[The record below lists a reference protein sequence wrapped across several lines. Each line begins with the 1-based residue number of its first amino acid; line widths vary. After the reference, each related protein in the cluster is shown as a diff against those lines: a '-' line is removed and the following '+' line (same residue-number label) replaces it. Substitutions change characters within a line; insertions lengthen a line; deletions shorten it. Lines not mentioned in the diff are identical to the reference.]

1 MRNLNYYWRLVA
13 TAFAFSLFG
22 FGGVVVPVVALP
34 VLYLLPGGVHRRQ
47 VRARWLVHR
56 TFRIFIQIMRGLH
69 VMTWEVS
76 GAEKLQRPGI
86 LVLANHPTLLDV
98 VFLVAFIPN
107 ADCIVKSRLLANPAM
122 RGFVRLT
129 GYITND
135 SGARLLDSARQSLA
149 AGSALVLFP
158 EGTRTRPGAD
168 LVFQRGAAN
177 IVVRTGVQPTPVII
191 RCDPP
196 TLSKQHKWYHIPPRK
211 FHLSFRVLD
220 DIDVSRFKALS
231 ATVAARQLTRHMEE
245 FIAEE
250 LNRNEYGSP

>member
-1 MRNLNYYWRLVA
+1 MKKLNYYWRLVA
-13 TAFAFSLFG
+13 TALAFSLFG
-22 FGGVVVPVVALP
+22 LGGVVVPVVALP
-34 VLYLLPGGVHRRQ
+34 VLHLLPGGVRKRQ

-56 TFRIFIQIMRGLH
+56 TFGIFIHIMRGLGI
-69 VMTWEVS
+69 MTWTVS
-76 GAEKLQRPGI
+76 GVEKLQRPGI

-135 SGARLLDSARQSLA
+135 SGARLLESARQSLA
-149 AGSALVLFP
+149 SGSALILFP
-158 EGTRTRPGAD
+158 EGTRTRPGTG
-168 LVFQRGAAN
+168 LCFQRGAAN
-177 IVVRTGVQPTPVII
+177 IVVRANVQPTPVII